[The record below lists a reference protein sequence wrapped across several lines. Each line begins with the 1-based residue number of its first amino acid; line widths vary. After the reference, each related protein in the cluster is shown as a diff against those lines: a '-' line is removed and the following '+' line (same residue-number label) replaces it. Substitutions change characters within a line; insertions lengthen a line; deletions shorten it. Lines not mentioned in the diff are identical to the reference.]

1 MFAEEPKLSYKP
13 CALHGFVSEGH
24 RSVLVD
30 LAPVL
35 MLREEGVLW
44 TPWIW
49 GDRKHTGQRSRET
62 SQVQA
67 RTWRNPS
74 VQHLLQSE
82 EQGEDS

>member
-1 MFAEEPKLSYKP
+1 MLAEEPKLSYKP

-35 MLREEGVLW
+35 MFREEGVLW

-49 GDRKHTGQRSRET
+49 GDRKHTG
-62 SQVQA
+62 
-67 RTWRNPS
+67 
-74 VQHLLQSE
+74 
-82 EQGEDS
+82 